1 MAIAVRMVVFPY
13 LTDSMIQAYF
23 KSVKVTQQS
32 VLGRSA
38 KRLLTSATFCCYAPS
53 MKLRDFL
60 DQNEQTRPTF
70 AAAIGVTDEAVR
82 LWIEGARFPSRAN
95 LTRIAALTEGAVNA
109 NDFVEAA

>member
-1 MAIAVRMVVFPY
+1 MVSLSDISGFSHV
-13 LTDSMIQAYF
+13 TDRVLRARF
-23 KSVKVTQQS
+23 NSVKVTQRA
-32 VLGRSA
+32 VAGDRA
-38 KRLLTSATFCCYAPS
+38 KMLLTGATFCCYAPS